1 MAIDVARLAVQ
12 VDTTGLKKG
21 QAELNTLATAGA
33 KAGAAADQLSG
44 KLATAGNQAQR
55 YGTQVQGAR
64 MQTANIAAQFND
76 IGVML
81 ASGQSPLM
89 LALQQ
94 GTQLNQIFAQM
105 GSGRQVLS
113 GLAAGFMS
121 MVNPLSLATI
131 AIIAGGAALAQWGMK
146 AFGASEESK
155 KLAESLKEIEENA
168 VQAREALRAAR
179 LGYSAAELQAVD
191 AIAAKRAEIL
201 AAEQAVERAAG
212 RNVST
217 MRHQLEL
224 RQGELA
230 ALEEQLATI
239 RQAEQEVSLLEDGM
253 SAAAIEAA
261 KIAGLD
267 LSKPISDAARSAAEL
282 AAQMGI
288 AYEAAQLIKLERE
301 GIAAQY
307 ALYGQGQ
314 QAMRE
319 QVANQ
324 RYSVSGRA
332 FELPRTRSGG
342 GGMSEQERQWQAAQ
356 REAKSLL
363 DAARS
368 AAEKY
373 ADEVARVNE
382 LQAMGALTASE
393 AQKVL
398 ANLKDTY
405 SEAGDSAKF
414 WEQTNK
420 QFNDGLLDAIVNGRE
435 LSDVFQQL
443 ARSIAKAALEAAFFN
458 SGPFASGGGGL
469 GGLFGGLFGGFRADG
484 GPVDAGRAYVVGER
498 GPEMF
503 VPRNSG
509 TIVPNGG
516 GGTKVIVEASPY
528 FDVRVQEVSGA
539 VVSAN
544 NERIAREQG
553 AAKW

>member
-44 KLATAGNQAQR
+44 KLITAGNQAQR

-121 MVNPLSLATI
+121 MINPLSLATI

-301 GIAAQY
+301 GISAQY
-307 ALYGQGQ
+307 SLYGQGQ

-342 GGMSEQERQWQAAQ
+342 GGMSEQDRQWQAAQ

-398 ANLKDTY
+398 SNLKETY

-414 WEQTNK
+414 WEQANK